1 MMDILLWIAGLSG
14 IAAVCMMLWI
24 AWRAIICI
32 ALGEFHH
39 NYMEEIEDIRQELN
53 KRDGHVEAEGDSK

>member
-1 MMDILLWIAGLSG
+1 MYYPICGVLLMVIM
-14 IAAVCMMLWI
+14 VV
-24 AWRAIICI
+24 AIICI

-53 KRDGHVEAEGDSK
+53 KKSERGDAEGDK